1 MISTRTKSWRSPP
14 GREPLLDV
22 HTQMEMFWSYLDM
35 AGDMAC
41 YCLYSQ
47 KGPGEEQSRI
57 GAGIKERLVF
67 YGPVEDILG
76 HPMEKLIGEF
86 PDWPSLVHPEDW
98 LDRKENQ
105 SAIYSNRAIT
115 CANECRM
122 LREDGQVRWIE
133 EKVRAFFDTRRRT
146 FHIQGFLRDITG
158 RRRMEQNNE
167 RLRCILREQ
176 SANLRYMDDSRW
188 KPRFKSEDFGTLSPS
203 EMRCVRTDRQRRHDK
218 GYRAHDGHF
227 SEDRGVVQGLDPE
240 KAANQEQKDQPCD
253 LFAANR
259 RLTTNRRALFSFLSK
274 T

>member
-1 MISTRTKSWRSPP
+1 MGQANMLEAAYDFNTDKILEIAP

-22 HTQMEMFWSYLDM
+22 HTQMEMFRSYLEM

-41 YCLYSQ
+41 YCLYAQ
-47 KGPGEEQSRI
+47 KGPGDEQSRI
-57 GAGIKERLVF
+57 GAGIKDRLFF

-115 CANECRM
+115 CALECRI

-133 EKVRAFFDTRRRT
+133 EKVKAFFDSLRRT
-146 FHIQGFLRDITG
+146 IHIQGVLRDITG

-176 SANLRYMDDSRW
+176 SANLRYLDDSRW

-203 EMRCVRTDRQRRHDK
+203 EMRVCELIAKGSMTKDIARMMAISPRTVES
-218 GYRAHDGHF
+218 YRA
-227 SEDRGVVQGLDPE
+227 SIRKKL
-240 KAANQEQKDQPCD
+240 KIK
-253 LFAANR
+253 NR
-259 RLTTNRRALFSFLSK
+259 RINLATYLRQIGD
-274 T
+274 